1 MIKMENGKRRY
12 FDMNGEEIHAGDKI
26 LSLIHI

>member
-1 MIKMENGKRRY
+1 MSVAQVDPKHNVTGARQAY
-12 FDMNGEEIHAGDKI
+12 YDKI